1 MVTMAKWWQHVLI
14 AALLVLLTTG
24 SAGARIIKQHNP
36 SGKGQDLFLLGFGE
50 LTMHALN
57 VSGGDAERLAFES
70 ANPTLQDGFCTNY
83 RFSMFAN
90 GGVAGGFSV
99 NGAAIIDSRISEEYR
114 TIDPSVFRLKMSV
127 ESTEPLWDGWR
138 FTGHGVYDPSRQW
151 ELENLDT
158 RLLTQ
163 PQEPSRLELLMR
175 LESDEHGYL
184 EGGSLRPSFQ
194 GSKFTLHQRSIFGGF
209 ANLHSGR
216 FGVEAVGGK
225 LEGKTFR
232 EGGVVGIRADGTSG
246 PYDLS
251 MAPITRGS
259 EEVKIEVRDRFN
271 ESTVLSSRKLVRDID
286 YTVDYLRGQVLIH
299 QPVASETAASDPI
312 YVVITFDYLREDNDD
327 IFGGRG
333 RVTPID
339 ELQVSGSY
347 LHRNLDPGAG
357 GLGVDEPEDL
367 VAADAA
373 FRMKDHSSGYL
384 EVAGA
389 ENPNSTDSYSALRLG
404 GRTEAIENLTLNADF
419 QRIEDQFRSF
429 TNSDLNP
436 NKNQERLNL
445 GGKYA
450 LTDKQTATASVATIK
465 GLEAN
470 GQFNNYNGL
479 REEQIIALG
488 YRNQWIDKLR
498 FGVRLER
505 RDVEDA
511 ANLLHED
518 NYQNRAMVDLD
529 GTFEEVTVLGKFG
542 YAANYEL
549 IQFEN
554 VANVGRSDARTSQL
568 ALTLSSRPSEKAS
581 IEVRQRLALR
591 NNQDL
596 DLYDERQDAS
606 FATVQI
612 RPHEQ
617 VNTLTTL
624 EYRRYTVPGNSVSLW
639 QDDPTRT
646 LSGRTFA
653 VEYLPLT
660 RVKALGKVSRQESRQ
675 WFTDSTLKATDDF
688 ILTQVTYFHTHHL
701 SFDVE
706 SEYRRRA
713 SKTMEY
719 ASTRYERDKTWD
731 LGVKVNWNRDR
742 LTEGTAGIIRR
753 WQSPSETVT
762 STSYILLLS
771 GSASFA
777 SHFFGR
783 AAVKHILL
791 NDPIDD
797 EKTFARLEAG
807 YDAHSW
813 YRVSL
818 GYERVQGRTDRYPDR
833 NYTGQGLFVRLTGKM

>member
-1 MVTMAKWWQHVLI
+1 MITMAKWWQHVLI

-24 SAGARIIKQHNP
+24 SSGARIIKQHNP
-36 SGKGQDLFLLGFGE
+36 SEKSQDLFLLGFGE

-57 VSGGDAERLAFES
+57 VSGGDAERMAFES

-83 RFSMFAN
+83 RLSMFAN
-90 GGVAGGFSV
+90 GGVARGLSV
-99 NGAAIIDSRISEEYR
+99 NGAAIMDSRIGEEYR

-138 FTGHGVYDPSRQW
+138 FTGHGVYDPNRQW

-163 PQEPSRLELLMR
+163 PQEPSKLELLMR

-216 FGVEAVGGK
+216 VGVEAVGGK

-232 EGGVVGIRADGTSG
+232 EGGAIGIPADGTSG

-271 ESTVLSSRKLVRDID
+271 KSTVLSSKKLVRDID
-286 YTVDYLRGQVLIH
+286 YTVDYLRGQVLLH

-333 RVTPID
+333 RVKPID
-339 ELQVSGSY
+339 ELQVSTSY
-347 LHRNLDPGAG
+347 LHRDLDQGAS
-357 GLGVDEPEDL
+357 GLGEDEPEDL
-367 VAADAA
+367 VAADAT
-373 FRMKDHSSGYL
+373 FQVKDHSAGYV

-389 ENPNSTDSYSALRLG
+389 ENPNSTDRYSALRLG
-404 GRTEAIENLTLNADF
+404 GKTEVIKNLTLNADF
-419 QRIEDQFRSF
+419 QRIDDQFRSF

-436 NKNQERLNL
+436 NKNQERLNF

-450 LTDKQTATASVATIK
+450 LTAKQTATASVATIK

-470 GQFNNYNGL
+470 GQFNAYDGL
-479 REEQIIALG
+479 REEQVIALG
-488 YRNQWIDKLR
+488 YRNEWIDKLR
-498 FGVRLER
+498 FGVRMER
-505 RDVEDA
+505 RDAEDA

-529 GTFEEVTVLGKFG
+529 GTFEDVTVLGKFG

-554 VANVGRSDARTSQL
+554 IANVGESDAKTNQL
-568 ALTLSSRPSEKAS
+568 ALTLTSKPSDHAS

-606 FATVQI
+606 FATIQI
-612 RPHEQ
+612 RPHER

-624 EYRRYTVPGNSVSLW
+624 EYRRYTVPGSSVSLW
-639 QDDPTRT
+639 QDNPTRT

-660 RVKALGKVSRQESRQ
+660 KVKALGKVSRQESRQ

-688 ILTQVTYFHTHHL
+688 ILTQVTYFLTHHL

-706 SEYRRRA
+706 SEYRRKA
-713 SKTMEY
+713 SQTMDY
-719 ASTRYERDKTWD
+719 IATRYDREKIWD
-731 LGVKVNWNRDR
+731 LGFKVNWNRDR
-742 LTEGTAGIIRR
+742 LTEGTVGLIRR
-753 WQSPSETVT
+753 WQSPSEMIT

-771 GSASFA
+771 GSGSF
-777 SHFFGR
+777 SSNFFGR
-783 AAVKHILL
+783 ASVKQILL

-797 EKTFARLEAG
+797 EKTFATLEAG
-807 YDAHSW
+807 YDSQSW

-818 GYERVQGRTDRYPDR
+818 GYERIQGKTDRYPDR